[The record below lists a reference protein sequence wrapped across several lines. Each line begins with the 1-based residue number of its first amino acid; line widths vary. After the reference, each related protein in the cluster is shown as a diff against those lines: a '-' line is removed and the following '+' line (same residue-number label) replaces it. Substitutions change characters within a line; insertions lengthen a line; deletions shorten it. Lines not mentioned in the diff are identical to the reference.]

1 MSGRGDEVARPNPW
15 TVRFADRQSAQGWQH
30 LLRLARRDGEDLI
43 LESAEQSEAKDA
55 LWSATSRLFMSLVK
69 NDEGARV
76 LLLALP
82 EVFPWVRFLPKS
94 AVQRFLVELIETA
107 YACAELDTL
116 APIEAVVT
124 AWRNTANVHADPELH
139 QMLTE
144 PLDGTDYGDVSVPGE
159 S

>member
-1 MSGRGDEVARPNPW
+1 VSVTRVPFSQLIQQPKS
-15 TVRFADRQSAQGWQH
+15 TVGQLESSPDHR
-30 LLRLARRDGEDLI
+30 LRLARRDGEDLI
-43 LESAEQSEAKDA
+43 LESAGQSEAKDA
-55 LWSATSRLFMSLVK
+55 LWSATSRLFMSLVS

-94 AVQRFLVELIETA
+94 AVQRFLVELVETA
-107 YACAELDTL
+107 YACAELDTV

-139 QMLTE
+139 RMLTE
-144 PLDGTDYGDVSVPGE
+144 PLDGADHGDVPVPGE